1 MGFMVD
7 TEAGTVTL
15 LERKLWKL
23 LALLEILV
31 TQ

>member
-7 TEAGTVTL
+7 TEAGTVNL
-15 LERKLWKL
+15 LERKLRKL